1 MNELLVSVILATRDR
16 PGYLRDLLDS
26 LRRSTYPLWETVV
39 VDDASDALE
48 ENTRVLTEAG
58 RDITVRLEVNTQTRG
73 TVASLNWGAAVA
85 RGKILAFTNDDSV
98 VDAMWLARLVADYT
112 ATQVG
117 GVGRRLVTP
126 KPPIPFITLAVV
138 RENSLII
145 PRVLKS
151 HADATDGITRAEL
164 MKRVLE
170 CERCGG
176 RMRILA
182 AIHSPE
188 AIRKTLEC
196 LGLPSRA
203 PPIARALPDRSVR
216 STPVGLTL

>member
-151 HADATDGITRAEL
+151 HADATDGITCRL
-164 MKRVLE
+164 N
-170 CERCGG
+170 
-176 RMRILA
+176 
-182 AIHSPE
+182 
-188 AIRKTLEC
+188 
-196 LGLPSRA
+196 
-203 PPIARALPDRSVR
+203 
-216 STPVGLTL
+216 